1 MLYFLGCNW
10 QKLPKLIKYFKEPSV
25 GARKAK
31 ISEDY
36 VAICKPGQNFISTI
50 EKLECQSSPVQMGHK
65 MVPNPPPGRGFAP
78 VAGAPDA
85 PAGPSGRK
93 KLSGVAHSTKSLPL
107 ATSLAGFGFGFYTAR
122 DPLVAPAP
130 PGPIRRA
137 RTE

>member
-1 MLYFLGCNW
+1 M
-10 QKLPKLIKYFKEPSV
+10 
-25 GARKAK
+25 
-31 ISEDY
+31 
-36 VAICKPGQNFISTI
+36 
-50 EKLECQSSPVQMGHK
+50 VQMGHK

-107 ATSLAGFGFGFYTAR
+107 ATPLAGFGFGFGFYTAR